1 MNLIFTGQT
10 SENNQEALALSDTPL
25 PPASNDSPADIPLLP
40 QTDASEDVPDF
51 GPAVV
56 ADVAG
61 ATLPGMTPAV
71 DTSDAE
77 DRQDKTE
84 DQDEPMDTES
94 EIAECSNQTE
104 QSNVNELDKEPG
116 HDETIESE
124 EEMDQDV
131 PPEDY
136 EEPVVELT
144 SPEHKDDVTPSP
156 LTQTGKAED
165 HLSETKPGSS
175 DFAQGDVLPER
186 ISVVGDEPMDVT
198 EDAEPSEEPSASKSP
213 DHSNH
218 GSDTEANDEGNEETE
233 GGFTVQSATTA
244 PEEAYDEVDTVAAA
258 KVFDEVDAPVR
269 SAEAVI
275 DDPAPVPTSVSDPPS
290 RKHKTEQPG
299 ETSDRAELIEQP
311 AKLSEST
318 TTQDGLDQGES
329 ETAKTELE
337 EEPVDSENQG
347 CADTSTVSETSQHT
361 EEDDLRLSEPNT
373 AHPKPETE
381 AVNPSNT
388 PEDTKKLTGEATLTE
403 ESTVSECLVEKDDPS
418 AGDLGE
424 SADQK
429 DELNEFVNK
438 STPPGELVG
447 ETNTADRSST
457 KQDETEQTTYIT
469 HSAAAE
475 NPSQTLTEEAAASK
489 PASQVEDTAAEEV
502 NKPSEPAAPAATG
515 GLALLGGYGDDYSD
529 SEGKQSYA

>member
-10 SENNQEALALSDTPL
+10 SENNQEALALSDIL
-25 PPASNDSPADIPLLP
+25 QPPASDDSPADIPLPP

-61 ATLPGMTPAV
+61 AALPGVRPAV
-71 DTSDAE
+71 DTGDAE
-77 DRQDKTE
+77 ARQDVTK
-84 DQDEPMDTES
+84 DQDEPMDTEP

-104 QSNVNELDKEPG
+104 QSNVTELNEEPV

-131 PPEDY
+131 PPEDK

-144 SPEHKDDVTPSP
+144 SPQHKDDVTPSP
-156 LTQTGKAED
+156 TTQTGKAED

-175 DFAQGDVLPER
+175 DFAQGDVLPAR
-186 ISVVGDEPMDVT
+186 ILVVGDEPIDVT
-198 EDAEPSEEPSASKSP
+198 EDAEPSEEPSAFRSADQS
-213 DHSNH
+213 DHEA
-218 GSDTEANDEGNEETE
+218 DTEANDEDNEETE

-244 PEEAYDEVDTVAAA
+244 PEEAYDEVDIVPSVKVYVAI
-258 KVFDEVDAPVR
+258 E
-269 SAEAVI
+269 E
-275 DDPAPVPTSVSDPPS
+275 PAPVTTSASDPPS
-290 RKHKTEQPG
+290 RIAEQPG
-299 ETSDRAELIEQP
+299 ETSDQ
-311 AKLSEST
+311 SEFSKST
-318 TTQDGLDQGES
+318 TTQDGLDQAES
-329 ETAKTELE
+329 KTAKTDLVH
-337 EEPVDSENQG
+337 EPVDSENQD
-347 CADTSTVSETSQHT
+347 CAGTSTVLETSQHT
-361 EEDDLRLSEPNT
+361 EEDNLRLSEPNT
-373 AHPKPETE
+373 AQPKPETE

-388 PEDTKKLTGEATLTE
+388 PEDTEKLTTFTK
-403 ESTVSECLVEKDDPS
+403 ESTVKKDKPS

-438 STPPGELVG
+438 STSPGELVG
-447 ETNTADRSST
+447 ETNTADQSST
-457 KQDETEQTTYIT
+457 KQDKTEQTTDIT

-475 NPSQTLTEEAAASK
+475 NPSQTLTEEGAASK

>member
-1 MNLIFTGQT
+1 
-10 SENNQEALALSDTPL
+10 
-25 PPASNDSPADIPLLP
+25 
-40 QTDASEDVPDF
+40 
-51 GPAVV
+51 
-56 ADVAG
+56 
-61 ATLPGMTPAV
+61 MTPAV

-84 DQDEPMDTES
+84 DQDEPMDTEP
-94 EIAECSNQTE
+94 ELAECSNQTE
-104 QSNVNELDKEPG
+104 QSNVIELDKEPG

-131 PPEDY
+131 PPEDK

-144 SPEHKDDVTPSP
+144 SPKHKDDVTPSP
-156 LTQTGKAED
+156 TTQTGKAEE
-165 HLSETKPGSS
+165 HLSETKSGSS

-186 ISVVGDEPMDVT
+186 ISAVGDEPMDVT
-198 EDAEPSEEPSASKSP
+198 EDAEPSEEPSAFRSADQS
-213 DHSNH
+213 DHE
-218 GSDTEANDEGNEETE
+218 SDTEANDEDNEETE

-244 PEEAYDEVDTVAAA
+244 PEEAYDEVDTVASA
-258 KVFDEVDAPVR
+258 KLYDEVDGPVKSSE
-269 SAEAVI
+269 SAIKE
-275 DDPAPVPTSVSDPPS
+275 PAPVTTSASDPPS
-290 RKHKTEQPG
+290 RIATTEQSG

-347 CADTSTVSETSQHT
+347 CADTSLVSEAAQHA
-361 EEDDLRLSEPNT
+361 EENLGLSEPDT
-373 AHPKPETE
+373 AHSEPDAAHSEPDKE
-381 AVNPSNT
+381 AANTSNSH
-388 PEDTKKLTGEATLTE
+388 EDTEKLTGEAALTE
-403 ESTVSECLVEKDDPS
+403 ESTASECLVEKDEPS
-418 AGDLGE
+418 AGDLGD
-424 SADQK
+424 STDQK
-429 DELNEFVNK
+429 DEPNEFDNK
-438 STPPGELVG
+438 STRPDELVA
-447 ETNTADRSST
+447 ETNTADQSSS
-457 KQDETEQTTYIT
+457 KQDETEQTTDIT

-489 PASQVEDTAAEEV
+489 PASHVEDTAAEEV

-529 SEGKQSYA
+529 SEGKRSYAKLRIYTKCCSYSSSKGII